1 MPLVALVVMVVVA
14 RALKTHLEVLQLQIL
29 VVVAEAEAALA
40 QTLAE
45 MVAQV
50 LSSFVMLAHSVVQ
63 AEQLRL
69 VAVTP
74 STPSHHP
81 AHTPHKEQTWL

>member
-29 VVVAEAEAALA
+29 VVEAEAEGALT

-50 LSSFVMLAHSVVQ
+50 LSSFVMLAHSAALAAQ
-63 AEQLRL
+63 
-69 VAVTP
+69 
-74 STPSHHP
+74 
-81 AHTPHKEQTWL
+81 